1 MQDLML
7 VHGAIGSSKQ
17 LLELEESLK
26 GFYQVHNPDL
36 PGHGGQP
43 MVDHFSISFFA
54 DHIIQ
59 YCDEHKIDKFSIF
72 GYSMGGY
79 IALYLARHYPGRID
93 KVITLATKFHW
104 DPMIAQKEIQ
114 MLQPGLIQEKLPKF
128 ARVLSERHAPNEWGE
143 VLQKTAGL
151 LERLGQQ
158 NELNA
163 EDHKEIKQPVLVM
176 LGDRDK
182 MVGLDETVAT
192 YKLLSNAQL
201 AILPGT
207 PHPIE
212 QVNMELI
219 SFLLRK
225 FIG

>member
-17 LLELEESLK
+17 LRGLEESLK
-26 GFYQVHNPDL
+26 DLYRVHNPDL
-36 PGHGGQP
+36 PAHGGQP
-43 MVDHFSISFFA
+43 MVDQFSISFFA

-79 IALYLARHYPGRID
+79 IALYLARHYPARVE
-93 KVITLATKFHW
+93 KVVTLATKFHW

-114 MLQPGLIQEKLPKF
+114 MLQPGLIKEKLPKF
-128 ARVLSERHAPNEWGE
+128 ALDLSERHAPNDWGE
-143 VLQKTAGL
+143 LLQKTAGM

-158 NELNA
+158 NELNT

-182 MVGLDETVAT
+182 MVGLDETVAV
-192 YKLLSNAQL
+192 YKLLNNAQL

-212 QVNMELI
+212 QVNTELL
-219 SFLLRK
+219 SFFIRK